1 MEASFDA
8 MMQSVLRM
16 PDVVSTPNET
26 ISEEEHAAL
35 LAAAGEAVA
44 RLDDFRLQ
52 EGATLIADL
61 LRRVDKIEGYKEEV
75 VPYEKAR
82 TETIKARIREN
93 LAQLDVE
100 VDSNRLE
107 QEMIFYLEKLDIT
120 EELANPL
127 PLFPQSGCRRGDAR
141 AQTRFHRSGD
151 GARNQ
156 YDGLEGQREQH
167 PDSRGKD
174 EGRAR
179 KNQRAGTQY
188 FITVNPKQSLIS
200 GLMGKLIIFSAP
212 SGSGKTTIV
221 RELLRRIPQLEFSI
235 SATSR
240 APRGTE
246 RDGVDY
252 YFLSP
257 DEFRRA
263 VDEERFVEWEEV
275 YAGTCYGTLRSELD
289 RIWGKGHTILFD
301 VDVLGGINLK
311 RIFGADACSVF
322 IMPPSIEE
330 LERRLELRGTD
341 APEVI
346 AKRVAKAEFEL
357 TKAPEFDHVV
367 VNDVLDTAVAEV
379 ERIVRDFLS

>member
-1 MEASFDA
+1 
-8 MMQSVLRM
+8 
-16 PDVVSTPNET
+16 
-26 ISEEEHAAL
+26 
-35 LAAAGEAVA
+35 
-44 RLDDFRLQ
+44 
-52 EGATLIADL
+52 
-61 LRRVDKIEGYKEEV
+61 
-75 VPYEKAR
+75 
-82 TETIKARIREN
+82 
-93 LAQLDVE
+93 
-100 VDSNRLE
+100 
-107 QEMIFYLEKLDIT
+107 
-120 EELANPL
+120 
-127 PLFPQSGCRRGDAR
+127 
-141 AQTRFHRSGD
+141 
-151 GARNQ
+151 
-156 YDGLEGQREQH
+156 
-167 PDSRGKD
+167 
-174 EGRAR
+174 
-179 KNQRAGTQY
+179 
-188 FITVNPKQSLIS
+188 
-200 GLMGKLIIFSAP
+200 MGKLIIFSAP

-263 VDEERFVEWEEV
+263 VDEERFVEWR
-275 YAGTCYGTLRSELD
+275 RSMPAPATA
-289 RIWGKGHTILFD
+289 RCAANSTASGGKGIPFCSTSTCWE
-301 VDVLGGINLK
+301 GSTSNASSAPTPG
-311 RIFGADACSVF
+311 SVF